1 VKEGTSRFLFVFALL
16 TLISISGQAQLA
28 EKGKA
33 DISQLNLDE
42 GPHYLWGTWEFYWNK
57 LLIPEDFKVDQHPA
71 FIQVPGSWHR
81 QGDYPLLGFSTYRLT
96 VTLPQKYNNLS
107 IYFPIVNAAAK
118 IWLNGELVAE
128 VGRVSSDP
136 EQYQARLAGTV
147 LSIPENASQ
156 LEIVVQLANYTY
168 FSGGLP
174 RSPQIDR
181 TTSTFAKINRDH
193 GIENFFAG
201 SLIAMFIYQIILYSL
216 YQRGK
221 PYLWLALICLG
232 VALRALIVH
241 GGSFLLP
248 NLLPGVSWETWK
260 KIEFG
265 SIYAITAIFPLYV
278 YHLFISHAPKKPVY
292 LFSGVAVILC
302 TAVVFTPQHTYG
314 KFLDVCHIGLLFGF
328 IYAVYSIS
336 RAWRAGNTDARTI
349 LFGVLCSF
357 PFILGEILQNTALF
371 YINLDVDYLVEMGVL
386 VFLLF
391 QVYLLSNHYAKSYRN
406 LELLNQNLEKMVEE
420 RTGELRTANTVKDRL
435 LSVVSHDIKSPL
447 NSLRGI
453 LQIYNQGSISKEE
466 FNHFAQH
473 IETDLNKTTILVE
486 NILYWTA
493 SQLKGVEVR
502 KESFDLYRVVEENI
516 NLFQTVALGKKLTLD
531 QTVQKPMIII
541 TDRNIINLAIRNLL
555 ANAIKFS
562 HEGKAVRI
570 MANKEVDGLTIRV
583 SDEGVGMNEETIHG
597 LLEPDQSISTSGTKN
612 ESGTGLGLALC
623 REYLSKINGQLTI
636 ESQPGK
642 GSTFTVFIPFE

>member
-1 VKEGTSRFLFVFALL
+1 
-16 TLISISGQAQLA
+16 
-28 EKGKA
+28 
-33 DISQLNLDE
+33 
-42 GPHYLWGTWEFYWNK
+42 
-57 LLIPEDFKVDQHPA
+57 
-71 FIQVPGSWHR
+71 
-81 QGDYPLLGFSTYRLT
+81 
-96 VTLPQKYNNLS
+96 
-107 IYFPIVNAAAK
+107 
-118 IWLNGELVAE
+118 
-128 VGRVSSDP
+128 
-136 EQYQARLAGTV
+136 
-147 LSIPENASQ
+147 
-156 LEIVVQLANYTY
+156 
-168 FSGGLP
+168 
-174 RSPQIDR
+174 
-181 TTSTFAKINRDH
+181 
-193 GIENFFAG
+193 
-201 SLIAMFIYQIILYSL
+201 MFIYQIILYSL

-232 VALRALIVH
+232 VALRSLIVH

-248 NLLPGVSWETWK
+248 NLLPGVSWEIWK

-265 SIYAITAIFPLYV
+265 SIYAIIAIFPLYV

-292 LFSGVAVILC
+292 LFSGVAIILC
-302 TAVVFTPQHTYG
+302 TVVLFTPQHTYG

-336 RAWRAGNTDARTI
+336 RAWRAGNPDARTI
-349 LFGVLCSF
+349 LIGVLCSF

-371 YINLDVDYLVEMGVL
+371 SINVDFNYLVEMGVL

-391 QVYLLSNHYAKSYRN
+391 QVYLLANHYAKSYRN

-453 LQIYNQGSISKEE
+453 LQIYNKGSISKEE

-493 SQLKGVEVR
+493 SQLKGVKVR
-502 KESFDLYRVVEENI
+502 KESFDLYRLVEENI
-516 NLFQTVALGKKLTLD
+516 NLFQTVATGKKLTLNQD
-531 QTVQKPMIII
+531 VPKPMVIK
-541 TDRNIINLAIRNLL
+541 TDRNIINLALRNLL

-570 MANKEVDGLTIRV
+570 VATKDKDGLTIRV
-583 SDEGVGMNEETIHG
+583 SDEGVGMNAETVQG
-597 LLEPDQSISTSGTKN
+597 LLELDQSISTSGTKN

-623 REYLSKINGQLTI
+623 REYLSKVNGQLTI
-636 ESQPGK
+636 ESQPDK
-642 GSTFTVFIPFE
+642 GSTFSVFIPSE